1 MKSYISTLVWS
12 CSLTA
17 GRKVGLMRRRYIAID
32 CAAVRTL
39 VEPGYIQHHPMLSGT
54 ATSLQR
60 KLRTLPWWE
69 SKLSGSTT
77 SSQASSEHQVE
88 TWEGEDTEMYW
99 ELKHTA
105 TYKTKHT
112 TLWSTKAINPSIRT
126 SRSADAYLNWEA
138 GDIDLVRTDA
148 LTQPA

>member
-1 MKSYISTLVWS
+1 MKSYISTLG
-12 CSLTA
+12 SLTA

-39 VEPGYIQHHPMLSGT
+39 VEPGYIQRDPMLSGT

-88 TWEGEDTEMYW
+88 TWEDDIELHW
-99 ELKHTA
+99 ELKHTT

-112 TLWSTKAINPSIRT
+112 TLWSTKAVNPSIRT
-126 SRSADAYLNWEA
+126 SRSAAASLTWEA
-138 GDIDLVRTDA
+138 EYTALVRINA

>member
-1 MKSYISTLVWS
+1 MKCYISTLG
-12 CSLTA
+12 SLTA

-39 VEPGYIQHHPMLSGT
+39 VEPGYIQHDPTSSGT
-54 ATSLQR
+54 ASSLQR

-88 TWEGEDTEMYW
+88 TWEDDAELHWD
-99 ELKHTA
+99 LKHSA

-112 TLWSTKAINPSIRT
+112 TLWSTKAVNPSIRT
-126 SRSADAYLNWEA
+126 SRSAAASLTWEA
-138 GDIDLVRTDA
+138 EYTALVRINA
-148 LTQPA
+148 LTQAA